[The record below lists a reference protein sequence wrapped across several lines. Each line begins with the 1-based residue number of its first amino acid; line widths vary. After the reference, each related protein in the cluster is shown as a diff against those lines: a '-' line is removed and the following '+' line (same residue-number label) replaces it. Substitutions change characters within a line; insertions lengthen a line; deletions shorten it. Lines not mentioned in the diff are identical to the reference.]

1 MKMRIFGFAANSFV
15 DGEGIRLA
23 IFFQGCR
30 RACPDCHNPGSWA
43 MDGGVETDT
52 AVFEKMMLEDHLLD
66 GVTFSG
72 GEPFLQIEPLIEM
85 AKTARTLG
93 LDVWCWTGYR
103 FEELLRSH
111 DAMDALK
118 YIDVLV
124 DGPFEKDKRSLNLI
138 WRGSTNQKIIDV
150 RKSLEKGEVVEY
162 DY

>member
-1 MKMRIFGFAANSFV
+1 MKMRIFGFDANSFV

-30 RACPDCHNPGSWA
+30 RACPGCHNPGSWA

-52 AVFEKMMLEDHLLD
+52 VVFEKMMLEDHLLD

-103 FEELLRSH
+103 FEELLLSH
-111 DAMDALK
+111 DARDALK

-138 WRGSTNQKIIDV
+138 WRGSTNQRIIDV
-150 RKSLEKGEVVEY
+150 RKSLEKGEGVEY
-162 DY
+162 DH

>member
-1 MKMRIFGFAANSFV
+1 
-15 DGEGIRLA
+15 
-23 IFFQGCR
+23 
-30 RACPDCHNPGSWA
+30 
-43 MDGGVETDT
+43 MDGGVEIDT

-103 FEELLRSH
+103 FEELLLSH
-111 DAMDALK
+111 DARDALK

-138 WRGSTNQKIIDV
+138 WRGSTNQRIIDV

-162 DY
+162 DH